1 METLVGRVCAD
12 CGRTK
17 PVSEYYRHPTN
28 RDGLDRKCKDCRKA
42 ASRKWKAENRER
54 SRETDRLWRAANRER
69 SNAHSRKWRS
79 MNRERHL
86 ELCRQWNAAN
96 RDRCRA
102 NHAVWMEANPG
113 RLAQWHRQRRAKL
126 REGSY
131 FSESEWQ
138 ALLAAYGYRC
148 VACGVEARCTP
159 EGFLTPD
166 HVIPVCLS
174 GPNTIDNIQP
184 LCLDCN
190 RRKNGRII
198 DYRPNC
204 WGS

>member
-1 METLVGRVCAD
+1 MEILVRRACAD
-12 CGRTK
+12 CGQTK
-17 PVSEYYRHPTN
+17 PASEYYRHPTN
-28 RDGLDRKCKDCRKA
+28 SDRLDKKCKECRKA
-42 ASRKWKAENRER
+42 TSRRWKAENRER
-54 SRETDRLWRAANRER
+54 SRETDRLWRTANREK
-69 SNAHSRKWRS
+69 SNAHSSKWRS

-86 ELCRQWNAAN
+86 ELCREWNAAN

-102 NHAVWMEANPG
+102 NHACWNEANPG
-113 RLAQWHRQRRAKL
+113 RLAEWHQQRRAKV
-126 REGSY
+126 RQGPH
-131 FSESEWQ
+131 FSEAEWQ
-138 ALLAAYGYRC
+138 ALLAVYGYRC
-148 VACGVEARCTP
+148 VACGVEARYTP

-198 DYRPNC
+198 DYRPNQEN
-204 WGS
+204 